1 MRVTVLT
8 DRAMAAAAGHR
19 LPDVVAA
26 ACSGGATLV
35 LMREKDVA
43 PADRSTLAA
52 TLRRMTRD
60 AGVAFGLAADG
71 ADDVALARA
80 VGADLTHLAA
90 SAPWPTLDDEARDGM
105 LLGRSCHTP
114 DDVAGAAAH
123 GADLVTYSP
132 VYRTSSK
139 PGYGPAVGPEGLAAA
154 VAAALAG
161 PGAGPRVLAL
171 GGIAPGNAAACLAA
185 GATGVCVMGAVMRA
199 ADPGAVVRAVADEL
213 AGAAAGVP
221 EGVPAHGR

>member
-43 PADRSTLAA
+43 PADRSALAA
-52 TLRRMTRD
+52 TLRRVTRD
-60 AGVAFGLAADG
+60 AGVAFGVAAEG

-161 PGAGPRVLAL
+161 PRVLAL

-185 GATGVCVMGAVMRA
+185 GATGVCLMGAVMRA
-199 ADPGAVVRAVADEL
+199 ADPGAVVRAVVDEL